1 MKEFFTKIERG
12 FVKGIIR
19 FYTKILYR
27 TKIIGTENIPLE
39 GPLIYCGNHRTY
51 LDPQLIVV
59 TAKRHV
65 RFMAK
70 EELGKNPLFDVLGN
84 VFDVIRVKRDSKD
97 IIALKEALKTLK
109 QGEAIALF
117 PEGTR
122 NGLEK
127 GEKVKEGAAFFAL
140 RTGAKV
146 MPVGINGGDK
156 LFKKTIVKY
165 GKPLDFSE
173 YKGQEKDKE
182 ALEKVTEEIMNNIL
196 ELAK

>member
-1 MKEFFTKIERG
+1 MKDFFRKIERG
-12 FVKGIIR
+12 FVKGVIAI
-19 FYTKILYR
+19 YTKILYR

-51 LDPQLIVV
+51 LDPQLIVIS
-59 TAKRHV
+59 AKRHV

-70 EELGKNPLFDVLGN
+70 EELAKNPFFNVLGN
-84 VFDVIRVKRDSKD
+84 LFDVIRVKRDSKD
-97 IIALKEALKTLK
+97 INALKEALKTLK
-109 QGEAIALF
+109 KGEAIAIF

-146 MPVGINGGDK
+146 IPVGINGGDK
-156 LFKKTIVKY
+156 VFRKTTVKY

-173 YKGQEKDKE
+173 YKGKAQDKQ
-182 ALEKVTEEIMNNIL
+182 ALEKVTDEIMDNIL

>member
-12 FVKGIIR
+12 FVKGVIR

-109 QGEAIALF
+109 QGEAIAVF

-122 NGLEK
+122 KGIEK
-127 GEKVKEGAAFFAL
+127 GEKVKDGAAFFSL

-156 LFKKTIVKY
+156 LFKKTTVKY

-182 ALEKVTEEIMNNIL
+182 VLEKVTEEIMHNIL